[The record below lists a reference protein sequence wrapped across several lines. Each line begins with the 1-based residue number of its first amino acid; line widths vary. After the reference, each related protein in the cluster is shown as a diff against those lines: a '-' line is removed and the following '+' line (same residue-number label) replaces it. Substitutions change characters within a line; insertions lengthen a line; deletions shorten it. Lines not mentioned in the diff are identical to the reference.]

1 MHRPGIRN
9 QTNSTSTVS
18 TRSNEREANES
29 HRLEDFADQING
41 WFWEMDANLRFINFS
56 ASVQKIT
63 GLKPEWHYG
72 KTRQDIGAPETIDSA
87 SWQEHLEILRLHKP
101 FEHFRFLR
109 RSPNGDQTM
118 STSGKPVFG
127 QNGEFKGYR
136 GIAKDISAEV
146 KANTQL
152 SQLKS
157 AIENQAETFSL
168 WDSDDRLV
176 FANRQFR
183 EINQLFSETLE
194 IGTKFEDHI
203 RAGLAVG
210 AYLDA
215 IGNEDAWLAEQ
226 LRLHHGSEE
235 GFEIQRQD
243 GRRILIRDQ
252 RLPDGSTATVSID
265 VTQIAKTDEA
275 LRTALDDAETANRS
289 KSEFLANM
297 SHELRTP
304 LNAIIGFSE
313 IIRSG
318 LFGPDER
325 VKDQEYANDIY
336 DSGQLLLNLIND
348 ILDISKVELGT
359 DELDEAGIKA
369 TDLVNSVV
377 VLVRERAHKTRVKIQ
392 TGIADD
398 LPMLFVDE
406 QKLKQILI
414 NLMSNSI
421 KFTPAGGSVDLRV
434 WRDAENGFLFEV
446 TDTSIGIEARDIAKA
461 LQPFGQIDSAL
472 NRNHAGTGLGLPLAK
487 KLTEMHGG
495 TLELQSKPDVGTT
508 VTIKLPAE
516 RTV

>member
-1 MHRPGIRN
+1 M
-9 QTNSTSTVS
+9 
-18 TRSNEREANES
+18 
-29 HRLEDFADQING
+29 
-41 WFWEMDANLRFINFS
+41 
-56 ASVQKIT
+56 
-63 GLKPEWHYG
+63 
-72 KTRQDIGAPETIDSA
+72 
-87 SWQEHLEILRLHKP
+87 
-101 FEHFRFLR
+101 
-109 RSPNGDQTM
+109 
-118 STSGKPVFG
+118 
-127 QNGEFKGYR
+127 
-136 GIAKDISAEV
+136 
-146 KANTQL
+146 
-152 SQLKS
+152 
-157 AIENQAETFSL
+157 
-168 WDSDDRLV
+168 
-176 FANRQFR
+176 
-183 EINQLFSETLE
+183 
-194 IGTKFEDHI
+194 
-203 RAGLAVG
+203 
-210 AYLDA
+210 
-215 IGNEDAWLAEQ
+215 
-226 LRLHHGSEE
+226 
-235 GFEIQRQD
+235 
-243 GRRILIRDQ
+243 
-252 RLPDGSTATVSID
+252 
-265 VTQIAKTDEA
+265 
-275 LRTALDDAETANRS
+275 RTALDDPETANRS

-359 DELDEAGIKA
+359 DELDEVGIKA

-446 TDTSIGIEARDIAKA
+446 TDTGIGIEARDIAKA

>member
-1 MHRPGIRN
+1 MA
-9 QTNSTSTVS
+9 
-18 TRSNEREANES
+18 ER
-29 HRLEDFADQING
+29 
-41 WFWEMDANLRFINFS
+41 
-56 ASVQKIT
+56 
-63 GLKPEWHYG
+63 
-72 KTRQDIGAPETIDSA
+72 
-87 SWQEHLEILRLHKP
+87 
-101 FEHFRFLR
+101 
-109 RSPNGDQTM
+109 
-118 STSGKPVFG
+118 
-127 QNGEFKGYR
+127 
-136 GIAKDISAEV
+136 
-146 KANTQL
+146 
-152 SQLKS
+152 
-157 AIENQAETFSL
+157 
-168 WDSDDRLV
+168 
-176 FANRQFR
+176 
-183 EINQLFSETLE
+183 
-194 IGTKFEDHI
+194 
-203 RAGLAVG
+203 
-210 AYLDA
+210 
-215 IGNEDAWLAEQ
+215 

-252 RLPDGSTATVSID
+252 RLPDGSTATVSVD
-265 VTQIAKTDEA
+265 VTQLAKTEEA

-359 DELDEAGIKA
+359 DELDEVGIKA

-446 TDTSIGIEARDIAKA
+446 TDTGIGIEARDIAKA

-508 VTIKLPAE
+508 DTIKLPAE